1 MEYDSQEDTYTCAQG
16 RKLRVTEVKQR
27 KSSRNFPIEKTIYQ
41 CDDCKDCPCKEKCI
55 RQSKS
60 CKTPLENRIKRLE
73 VSKYFAKQREE
84 MEKKIS
90 TEEGILLRVNRS
102 IQAEGVFAYTK
113 EDLDFRKFL
122 LRGIG
127 NVSTECF
134 LIAIAHNVLKLHH
147 KIQKDRLGS
156 HLIVP
161 KVS

>member
-1 MEYDSQEDTYTCAQG
+1 MEYDSQDDTYTCAQG
-16 RKLRVTEVKQR
+16 RKLRVAEVSQR
-27 KSSRNFPIEKTIYQ
+27 KSSRNFRLKTIYQ
-41 CDDCKDCPCKEKCI
+41 CDDCKNCPCKWKCI
-55 RQSKS
+55 WQSKS
-60 CKTPLENRIKRLE
+60 CKTPLENRIKQLE

-122 LRGIG
+122 MRGIG

>member
-1 MEYDSQEDTYTCAQG
+1 M
-16 RKLRVTEVKQR
+16 KK
-27 KSSRNFPIEKTIYQ
+27 KT
-41 CDDCKDCPCKEKCI
+41 
-55 RQSKS
+55 
-60 CKTPLENRIKRLE
+60 
-73 VSKYFAKQREE
+73 
-84 MEKKIS
+84 S

-113 EDLDFRKFL
+113 EDLDFRRFL

>member
-1 MEYDSQEDTYTCAQG
+1 MKKRSIS
-16 RKLRVTEVKQR
+16 VTTVRTVPVRRSAFGKAR
-27 KSSRNFPIEKTIYQ
+27 AV
-41 CDDCKDCPCKEKCI
+41 
-55 RQSKS
+55 
-60 CKTPLENRIKRLE
+60 KTPLENRIKRLE

-122 LRGIG
+122 LRGTENI
-127 NVSTECF
+127 SAECF
-134 LIAIAHNVLKLHH
+134 LMAIAHNILKLHH

>member
-1 MEYDSQEDTYTCAQG
+1 MI
-16 RKLRVTEVKQR
+16 L
-27 KSSRNFPIEKTIYQ
+27 YQ
-41 CDDCKDCPCKEKCI
+41 P
-55 RQSKS
+55 
-60 CKTPLENRIKRLE
+60 PENRSWK
-73 VSKYFAKQREE
+73 
-84 MEKKIS
+84 
-90 TEEGILLRVNRS
+90 
-102 IQAEGVFAYTK
+102 EGVFAYTK

>member
-1 MEYDSQEDTYTCAQG
+1 M
-16 RKLRVTEVKQR
+16 
-27 KSSRNFPIEKTIYQ
+27 
-41 CDDCKDCPCKEKCI
+41 
-55 RQSKS
+55 
-60 CKTPLENRIKRLE
+60 E

-90 TEEGILLRVNRS
+90 TEEGSLLRMNRS

>member
-1 MEYDSQEDTYTCAQG
+1 MHQ
-16 RKLRVTEVKQR
+16 LTELLFDFGEISLAEGAVFIDGIKIEANTNR
-27 KSSRNFPIEKTIYQ
+27 YSFVWKSAINHR
-41 CDDCKDCPCKEKCI
+41 CKGLWK
-55 RQSKS
+55 
-60 CKTPLENRIKRLE
+60 NRIERLD
-73 VSKYFAKQREE
+73 VSKYFAKQREA

-122 LRGIG
+122 LRGTENI
-127 NVSTECF
+127 SAECF
-134 LIAIAHNVLKLHH
+134 LMAIAHNILKLHH

-156 HLIVP
+156 HLIVS

>member
-1 MEYDSQEDTYTCAQG
+1 MQTDTASREKKWNKPPLQG
-16 RKLRVTEVKQR
+16 LWK
-27 KSSRNFPIEKTIYQ
+27 
-41 CDDCKDCPCKEKCI
+41 
-55 RQSKS
+55 
-60 CKTPLENRIKRLE
+60 NRIERLNE
-73 VSKYFAKQREE
+73 FKYFAKQREA

-122 LRGIG
+122 LRGTENI
-127 NVSTECF
+127 SAECF
-134 LIAIAHNVLKLHH
+134 LMAIAHNILKLHH

-161 KVS
+161 KVF

>member
-1 MEYDSQEDTYTCAQG
+1 
-16 RKLRVTEVKQR
+16 
-27 KSSRNFPIEKTIYQ
+27 
-41 CDDCKDCPCKEKCI
+41 
-55 RQSKS
+55 
-60 CKTPLENRIKRLE
+60 
-73 VSKYFAKQREE
+73 

-113 EDLDFRKFL
+113 EDLDFRRFL

-147 KIQKDRLGS
+147 KIQKDRLGN
-156 HLIVP
+156 HIIVP